1 MKRSVKTALLLSC
14 ALILLGAA
22 LFTGAAVYMGFDLTK
37 ASMTPLLAT
46 NTYDVTEDFTSIYV
60 NGGECSVKLL
70 PSDDD
75 TCKVVILETKKI
87 HHTVKVTDGSLS
99 INRWDD
105 RSWLD
110 HFGLYLY
117 PLEVTIYLPQKE
129 FDSLDINVASGNIDM
144 AADFSFQNIRLSSSS
159 GTIELRNIS
168 CEELTANVISGSI
181 ILSDCYADTVDLK
194 ATSGY
199 IGFFNCDGKS
209 ITMKTVSGNIN
220 ANLQSG
226 KTFSV
231 STVSGSITVP
241 PDSSPDTC
249 TATTVSGNI
258 YITVE

>member
-46 NTYDVTEDFTSIYV
+46 NTYDVTEDFSSIRI

-87 HHTVKVTDGSLS
+87 HHTVKVTDGTLS

-110 HFGLYLY
+110 HLGLYLY
-117 PLEVTIYLPQKE
+117 PLEVSIYLPQKQ
-129 FDSLDINVASGNIDM
+129 LDNIYINVASGSIHIENITCRELNAS
-144 AADFSFQNIRLSSSS
+144 AAS
-159 GTIELRNIS
+159 GHIFVWNS
-168 CEELTANVISGSI
+168 
-181 ILSDCYADTVDLK
+181 YADTVDLK
-194 ATSGY
+194 TVSGK
-199 IGFFNCDGKS
+199 IGFYNGDSKN
-209 ITMKTVSGNIN
+209 ITMKTVTGGID

-226 KTFSV
+226 KTFDV
-231 STVSGSITVP
+231 HTTSGRITVP

-249 TATTVSGNI
+249 TASTVSGDI